1 MSGAGSSGLV
11 LIRRRCPCAVLV
23 LSRNPGEEIV
33 INGDIIVR
41 VLAVS
46 GSQVKI
52 GIEAPPE
59 VKIFRREIY
68 DQIAEAVQEAS
79 RGTPG
84 ELRRAL
90 GRDAR

>member
-1 MSGAGSSGLV
+1 M
-11 LIRRRCPCAVLV
+11 LV

-68 DQIAEAVQEAS
+68 DQIAEAVQDAS